1 MFPRWEDWNI
11 KYTPQGLLKQ
21 RIRRGAG
28 VLAFVAA
35 LVGAYRARQKG
46 LGVRDITALV
56 RQILRGALGTGRAVL
71 QRAAESIS

>member
-1 MFPRWEDWNI
+1 MFPKWEDWNI

-28 VLAFVAA
+28 ILAFVAA
-35 LVGAYRARQKG
+35 LVSAYRARRKG

-56 RQILRGALGTGRAVL
+56 RQILHSAMGTSRAVL